1 MKACKG
7 ECGGQLLCWS
17 CCFLSNAPICGPVT
31 QTCLN
36 RRASHLQHALPPPMP
51 ESSQA
56 DSRHKNGDQSPDVKS
71 YQVQYYHQTYIIKIM
86 DITAYFLSL
95 LSDWLERALPLVG
108 FFGGRVWIA
117 NRGLST
123 GIHTGLGHIQRDNGS
138 DSVPIVALP
147 LPDRTRAIY
156 ICSVVSL
163 YLSAISSYV
172 SRVLCLQIVNIRGW
186 YSALSWECCY
196 HLLRLLLRVSH
207 KQGSQFRPEWWWERK
222 KGGFGFTIPG
232 SWPQTLQWLGEEKE
246 ETEVVGS
253 PPLLTWISHSLFI
266 HRPSSLW
273 SAGSESAV
281 NNSNYCIIA
290 ATSIVL
296 NSLWSPQCLWSLT
309 HLIIMPMNVKKG
321 DQSHNF
327 KITWMW
333 TRNQSAG
340 PGKLKTV
347 WKVWECCKC
356 KVWVSPRSMLVVWE
370 SPFKCNFPVIAHFQI
385 K

>member
-1 MKACKG
+1 MMRRKKKVLDS
-7 ECGGQLLCWS
+7 QFQDLDPKLC
-17 CCFLSNAPICGPVT
+17 
-31 QTCLN
+31 
-36 RRASHLQHALPPPMP
+36 
-51 ESSQA
+51 
-56 DSRHKNGDQSPDVKS
+56 
-71 YQVQYYHQTYIIKIM
+71 
-86 DITAYFLSL
+86 
-95 LSDWLERALPLVG
+95 SDW
-108 FFGGRVWIA
+108 GRW
-117 NRGLST
+117 RRRRRLW
-123 GIHTGLGHIQRDNGS
+123 
-138 DSVPIVALP
+138 
-147 LPDRTRAIY
+147 
-156 ICSVVSL
+156 
-163 YLSAISSYV
+163 
-172 SRVLCLQIVNIRGW
+172 VL
-186 YSALSWECCY
+186 
-196 HLLRLLLRVSH
+196 
-207 KQGSQFRPEWWWERK
+207 
-222 KGGFGFTIPG
+222 
-232 SWPQTLQWLGEEKE
+232 
-246 ETEVVGS
+246 
-253 PPLLTWISHSLFI
+253 LLTWISHSLFI

-347 WKVWECCKC
+347 SKVWECCKC

>member
-95 LSDWLERALPLVG
+95 LSDWLEPGLPLVG
-108 FFGGRVWIA
+108 FFGGRLWIA

-147 LPDRTRAIY
+147 LPDRTRAIH
-156 ICSVVSL
+156 ICPFVSW
-163 YLSAISSYV
+163 YLSAISSCI
-172 SRVLCLQIVNIRGW
+172 SRVLWTADCKYQRVLFSPVVRML
-186 YSALSWECCY
+186 LS
-196 HLLRLLLRVSH
+196 
-207 KQGSQFRPEWWWERK
+207 FIT
-222 KGGFGFTIPG
+222 TII
-232 SWPQTLQWLGEEKE
+232 T
-246 ETEVVGS
+246 
-253 PPLLTWISHSLFI
+253 
-266 HRPSSLW
+266 
-273 SAGSESAV
+273 
-281 NNSNYCIIA
+281 
-290 ATSIVL
+290 
-296 NSLWSPQCLWSLT
+296 SLT
-309 HLIIMPMNVKKG
+309 
-321 DQSHNF
+321 
-327 KITWMW
+327 
-333 TRNQSAG
+333 
-340 PGKLKTV
+340 
-347 WKVWECCKC
+347 
-356 KVWVSPRSMLVVWE
+356 
-370 SPFKCNFPVIAHFQI
+370 
-385 K
+385 

>member
-108 FFGGRVWIA
+108 FFGGRVGIA

-172 SRVLCLQIVNIRGW
+172 SRVLWLLDCKYQRVVFSPVVRML
-186 YSALSWECCY
+186 LS
-196 HLLRLLLRVSH
+196 
-207 KQGSQFRPEWWWERK
+207 FIT
-222 KGGFGFTIPG
+222 TII
-232 SWPQTLQWLGEEKE
+232 T
-246 ETEVVGS
+246 
-253 PPLLTWISHSLFI
+253 
-266 HRPSSLW
+266 
-273 SAGSESAV
+273 
-281 NNSNYCIIA
+281 
-290 ATSIVL
+290 
-296 NSLWSPQCLWSLT
+296 SLT
-309 HLIIMPMNVKKG
+309 
-321 DQSHNF
+321 
-327 KITWMW
+327 
-333 TRNQSAG
+333 
-340 PGKLKTV
+340 
-347 WKVWECCKC
+347 
-356 KVWVSPRSMLVVWE
+356 
-370 SPFKCNFPVIAHFQI
+370 
-385 K
+385 